1 MPDIVLGTVP
11 ETTRNKGK
19 VSALVRLTFWWGD
32 PDNNYPH
39 INITVIGNTGMGTE

>member
-11 ETTRNKGK
+11 ETTRNKEK
-19 VSALVRLTFWWGD
+19 VSAPVRLTFWWGD

-39 INITVIGNTGMGTE
+39 VYITVIGNTGMGAE